1 MKSKLLVLLFILLGG
16 MSTAA
21 WAQEEPETEDP
32 VTPVLSK
39 KEQKKM
45 QKDAANQGTTVTTNT
60 VATPAPATKTTV
72 VAPKQTAPTQSVANP
87 VTSITSSL
95 NIGESKTNKSSNP
108 RTQYSL
114 DSNAQGNLNLYRPAF
129 DTTWTTPSNREQAR
143 AYIYGLNPY
152 PAKPRNMIEASIG
165 VGVPYLS
172 GDLSYQYYLLN
183 QKGTTYGVNLGLRKS
198 LGYIF
203 SVKGSLTFG
212 RLYGIGWKG
221 YTAIINNPAL
231 SGFYDP
237 NVSYF
242 NQIHDRNPISLNYRM
257 TYTEGSLN
265 GIINLNNIR
274 FHRERNIVSYY
285 ALLGVSGLY
294 YNTRTNQLDENGQ
307 MYDYAPV
314 YESSQ
319 NTSSQTILR
328 KNKLNILESIWDN
341 TYESQAEQDN
351 VFRKNGI
358 YRYRLDLGFNAGG
371 GASLRI
377 NRRISVGI
385 ETRFTIVDDDLMDG
399 HRWSEHPVNDPTFT
413 PSRDLLNYTSVNLN
427 YSIGKDASEPL
438 WWLNPIDL
446 PMVEMNETKNKLAK
460 IPEFTDSDDDGIID
474 VLDREPNTPEGC
486 PVDTH
491 GVQID
496 SDKDGI
502 PDCKD
507 KEPFSIPGARVDAD
521 GVATNKTPELNQDSL
536 VQLVKNI
543 IASEGGGGSGTGGI
557 GGGSFP
563 GWYLPMIHFDLDK
576 DFVKPDYYPDLYHIA
591 QVMRIY
597 PSMRIFID
605 GHTDIRNS
613 NTYNEDLS
621 RRRAINVRNFLIKN
635 YGIDESRLLL
645 RYMGE
650 SQNLVKDL
658 PDRFDAHYE
667 REQYMNRRVEFTID
681 LESLKD

>member
-1 MKSKLLVLLFILLGG
+1 
-16 MSTAA
+16 MSTVA

-39 KEQKKM
+39 KEQKKL
-45 QKDAANQGTTVTTNT
+45 QKDASNQGAT
-60 VATPAPATKTTV
+60 VATPVATPPATTVTKAAPKATAAPA
-72 VAPKQTAPTQSVANP
+72 ASVSNP
-87 VTSITSSL
+87 VMSTTQSL
-95 NIGESKTNKSSNP
+95 NIGESKTNKSSDP
-108 RTQYSL
+108 RIQYKL
-114 DSNAQGNLNLYRPAF
+114 DSIAQGNLNLYRPVY
-129 DTTWTTPSNREQAR
+129 DTNWVTPNNREQAR
-143 AYIYGLNPY
+143 GYVFGLNPY
-152 PAKPRNMIEASIG
+152 PAKPRNMIEASVGI
-165 VGVPYLS
+165 GVPYMS
-172 GDLSYQYYLLN
+172 GDITYKYYLLN

-203 SVKGSLTFG
+203 SIKGGLTFG
-212 RLYGIGWKG
+212 RYYGVGWKG
-221 YTAIINNPAL
+221 YSGIMNNPAITGL
-231 SGFYDP
+231 YDP
-237 NVSYF
+237 NVNYYPQVHF
-242 NQIHDRNPISLNYRM
+242 KNPMAFNYRM
-257 TYTEGSLN
+257 TYSEGSLL
-265 GIINLNNIR
+265 GVINLNNIR
-274 FHRERNIVSYY
+274 FHRERNIISYY
-285 ALLGVSGLY
+285 ALLGVSALY
-294 YNTRTNQLDENGQ
+294 YNTRINQLDANGQ
-307 MYDYAPV
+307 MYDYAAL
-314 YESSQ
+314 YE
-319 NTSSQTILR
+319 TGLTTTSQTIIQET
-328 KNKLNILESIWDN
+328 KMNILDKKWDN
-341 TYESQAEQDN
+341 TYESQAEQDV
-351 VFRKNGI
+351 VFRKKGI
-358 YRYRLDLGFNAGG
+358 YRYRLDLGFNAGA
-371 GASLRI
+371 GASWRI
-377 NRRISVGI
+377 NRRFSVGI
-385 ETRFTIVDDDLMDG
+385 ESRFTVVDDDLMDG
-399 HRWSEHPVNDPTFT
+399 QRWSEHSIADPTFT

-427 YSIGKDASEPL
+427 YAIGKDASEPL

-543 IASEGGGGSGTGGI
+543 IAAEGGGGSGTGGI

-597 PSMRIFID
+597 PGMRIFID

-613 NTYNEDLS
+613 NSYNEDLS